1 VVARPAPVEQAPPVA
16 EPPAVEGAEQGE
28 DEGEE
33 QGGGDG
39 KDDREQEPQ
48 EPPEPP
54 RAASA
59 EPVEFSRLTGKL
71 GKDRCGVEIKTRPD
85 GAEVFIGDTRLGAT
99 PLKVVLPC
107 GEHGL
112 DLRRARY
119 TRVTKS
125 IALEQGTLDKL
136 ELNLSR
142 PEHRLRI
149 TSAPSGAE
157 VTVNGRAAGTT
168 PATVTVNGF
177 EQARVSVSLAGH
189 KTWSTRIYVR
199 DPTTSVSAKLSADK
213 AEAPA
218 KSAARPGKRSK

>member
-1 VVARPAPVEQAPPVA
+1 MAESEPPAA
-16 EPPAVEGAEQGE
+16 EPPADESK

-39 KDDREQEPQ
+39 KDDGKDDSDK

-54 RAASA
+54 LATSA

-112 DLRRARY
+112 ELRRPRY
-119 TRVTKS
+119 SGVTKS

-157 VTVNGRAAGTT
+157 VTVNGRAAGST

-177 EQARVSVSLAGH
+177 EQARISVSLAGH

-213 AEAPA
+213 AGAPA